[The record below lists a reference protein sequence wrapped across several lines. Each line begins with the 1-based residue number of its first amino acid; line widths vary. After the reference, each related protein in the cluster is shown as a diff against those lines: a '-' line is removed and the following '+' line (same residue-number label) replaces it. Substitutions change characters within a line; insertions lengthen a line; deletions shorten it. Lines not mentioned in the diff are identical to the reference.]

1 MDTYKSFLPLIKA
14 RQKRL
19 KAVCLEKEKHLKSA
33 PDGYL
38 KILNVK
44 GKDRYYHVASK
55 DRGTGDYI
63 RGSNIQI
70 AKALAQKSYDLKV
83 LKAADSN
90 SRHGNSSPATFQ
102 TPPSRRSTKHF
113 PPPDK
118 N

>member
-70 AKALAQKSYDLKV
+70 AKALAQKSLPS
-83 LKAADSN
+83 SN